1 MHAAKPWKTVTNVVA
16 LVVTLTL
23 PVACVVAQ
31 VATGIHLVN
40 VNFTGDTRLSG
51 VDLSRCAADLKSQI
65 HEGPEW
71 QSELADYVQH
81 TCLQDEGYF
90 KAHVTS
96 SAKQL
101 PDRNGTHQFIAMF
114 HINAGPLYR
123 AGEIRFTGNHE
134 FSSTNL
140 QDMFDFRPGD
150 IYRLSLIRNG
160 ISRMKMAYAER
171 GYPKFTPI
179 PDFTIDESNHVI
191 TAKIDIYEGT
201 HAN

>member
-1 MHAAKPWKTVTNVVA
+1 MLRQNPSKTVTNVVA
-16 LVVTLTL
+16 LVVILTL

-31 VATGIHLVN
+31 VATGIHLVD
-40 VNFTGDTRLSG
+40 VKFAGDTRLSG
-51 VDLSRCAADLKSQI
+51 IDLSKCATDLKSHI

-101 PDRNGTHQFIAMF
+101 PDRNGTHQFIATF

-123 AGEIRFTGNHE
+123 VGEIRFTGNHV
-134 FSSTNL
+134 FLSTDL
-140 QDMFDFRPGD
+140 RDMFDLHPGD

-160 ISRMKMAYAER
+160 ISRMKMAYTER
-171 GYPKFTPI
+171 GYPNFTPT

-191 TAKIDIYEGT
+191 IQKIDIHEGAHT
-201 HAN
+201 N